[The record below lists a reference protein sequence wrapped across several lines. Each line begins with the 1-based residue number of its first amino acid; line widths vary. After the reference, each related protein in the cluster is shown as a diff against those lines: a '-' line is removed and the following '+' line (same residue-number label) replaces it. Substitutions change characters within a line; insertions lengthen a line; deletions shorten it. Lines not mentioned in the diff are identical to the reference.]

1 MESKLAYFVLALIYC
16 LIFWLLGFIPLEWT
30 NEVCSYGTTS
40 QKDIRLLQEAGVP
53 KTCFEQMDGFVFP
66 NLLKI
71 IFIFYI
77 TWIVIGLTDDTKPL
91 GDRIISIFLYMP
103 LNIAL
108 CFLVYTSF
116 SILLQGMGFSGWTS
130 YGWN

>member
-1 MESKLAYFVLALIYC
+1 M
-16 LIFWLLGFIPLEWT
+16 LGFIPLEWT

-40 QKDIRLLQEAGVP
+40 QKDIRLLQEADVP

-116 SILLQGMGFSGWTS
+116 SFLLQGMGFSGWTS

>member
-40 QKDIRLLQEAGVP
+40 QKGIRLLQEAGVP

-116 SILLQGMGFSGWTS
+116 SFLLQGMGFSGWTS

>member
-1 MESKLAYFVLALIYC
+1 MESKLAFFVLALIYC

-40 QKDIRLLQEAGVP
+40 LEDIRLLKEAGVSE
-53 KTCFEQMDGFVFP
+53 TCVEQMDGFVFP
-66 NLLKI
+66 NLLKV

-77 TWIVIGLTDDTKPL
+77 NWIVIDLTDDTKPL
-91 GDRIISIFLYMP
+91 DDRIISIFLKMP

-108 CFLVYTSF
+108 CFLVYSGF

>member
-1 MESKLAYFVLALIYC
+1 MESKLAFFVLALIYC

-40 QKDIRLLQEAGVP
+40 LKDIRLLKEAGVSE
-53 KTCFEQMDGFVFP
+53 TCVKQMDGFVFP
-66 NLLKI
+66 NLLRV

-77 TWIVIGLTDDTKPL
+77 NWIVIDLTDDTKPL
-91 GDRIISIFLYMP
+91 DDRIISIFLKMP

-108 CFLVYTSF
+108 CFLVYSGF